1 MGIVGTL
8 LRGMGRCVGAYALP
22 SAILVASLAMVAC
35 APEEIE
41 SIETAE
47 SVPSGLATE
56 AASEATTIAEPV
68 TIASDPVPREAPDT
82 DSSALDGV
90 AEPRVQPRI
99 TSATTL
105 ERASSYELSVV
116 VASIL
121 ADMPDYIRD
130 EWRHWIDED
139 GDCMNTRHEVLLEES
154 VRPVTFADSDQCK
167 IESGSWIGPF
177 TGKQFDDPGV
187 LDIDHMVP
195 LKNAHLSGGWAW
207 GRERKADYAN
217 DLSYDGHLLAVDR
230 SANRSKGSS
239 GPEDWR
245 PLAEEY
251 RCQYAIDWVTIKY
264 AWRLT
269 VSEPEAAALVE
280 MLNTCM
286 PPRSLVIAQS
296 SVSEPLVMPSPTSTP
311 SSESYAS
318 CEEAEAAGEP
328 LVRGPVGSGWG
339 FLESKVPSAR
349 DGDGDGIVCER

>member
-1 MGIVGTL
+1 M
-8 LRGMGRCVGAYALP
+8 
-22 SAILVASLAMVAC
+22 
-35 APEEIE
+35 
-41 SIETAE
+41 
-47 SVPSGLATE
+47 
-56 AASEATTIAEPV
+56 
-68 TIASDPVPREAPDT
+68 TIASEPVPSEAPDIDAPT
-82 DSSALDGV
+82 TDGV
-90 AEPRVQPRI
+90 AETRVQPRI

-105 ERASSYELSVV
+105 EMASSSELSVV
-116 VASIL
+116 VASIPV
-121 ADMPDYIRD
+121 DMPDYVRD

-154 VRPVTFADSDQCK
+154 VGPVTFADSDRCK
-167 IESGSWIGPF
+167 IGSGSWVGPF
-177 TGKQFDDPGV
+177 TGKQFDDPGM
-187 LDIDHMVP
+187 LDVDHMVP

-245 PLAEEY
+245 PLAEDY
-251 RCQYAIDWVTIKY
+251 WCQYAIDWVTIKG
-264 AWRLT
+264 AWGLT
-269 VSEPEAAALVE
+269 VREPEAAALVE

-286 PPRSLVIAQS
+286 PPRSLVIVQS
-296 SVSEPLVMPSPTSTP
+296 TVSEPLVMPSPTSTP
-311 SSESYAS
+311 SSESYTS

-328 LVRGPVGSGWG
+328 LVRGSLGSGRG